1 MLTLLALLAGLA
13 TQFTPAQARGAAA
26 VDVEI
31 GAVASV
37 SVGQRQ
43 SAQRW
48 SAPASRH
55 GAFGFRE
62 RSRPLPR
69 LPMAVA
75 PSVLQGIDRA
85 RE

>member
-43 SAQRW
+43 STQR

-62 RSRPLPR
+62 RSSPLPR
-69 LPMAVA
+69 LPMAVV